1 MLLCGSRP
9 RRCRQ
14 TGRIGLL
21 WLGLVLLS
29 QPAGAQSIDTRRSQA
44 TIGEPVEM
52 SLQVRAFDIPPALL
66 GPDCIAVRLQHA
78 DSGEAIEP
86 IRIRTV
92 PSGQDEQV
100 TVQIQSPAIVEE
112 PVLIGRVDL
121 LCGAAFSREFTVLA
135 DPPRRPLSRRPAAQ
149 VRPTGQAHAA
159 PATPAAASRLQS
171 PSSPARAD
179 EAALTGA
186 AELIARL
193 VAERLPPSAPG
204 VQAQAEPSEAWRH
217 LHEQQRETRA
227 ALDELKLQLARQDSP
242 APPWRD
248 AALVAG
254 TLIGLGS
261 CMMIGRLLHDRPTGS
276 GLAGRR
282 RTPSSTKRQRGQSAQ
297 EDEATSVGSPAPHAG
312 QIRTHHAGTDAHTS
326 SASPQGARII
336 TIEWPQPQDDEASTA
351 AAPTSSSASALPS
364 AEDRSCWQDSNFG
377 HPRLDDEGSQ
387 ELLAEL
393 DAAPPGNAEQQLGW
407 VMVLERRLLEG
418 QGRCPWL
425 LMRLLALYEQLRQP
439 WNHER
444 VAAQLEA
451 LYNVRVP
458 PMSPPTTSASAA
470 SSQDGPRQLEQHELT
485 WKQVCEHWNE
495 AQAEAHLAALL
506 LRPTALEELDLP
518 AFEQLLTLHGLLR
531 RREQM
536 PRTSLLDVVEFDV
549 LAA

>member
-1 MLLCGSRP
+1 MHLCGSRP
-9 RRCRQ
+9 RRRQ
-14 TGRIGLL
+14 QPERIWLL
-21 WLGLVLLS
+21 WLFLLLLP
-29 QPAGAQSIDTRRSQA
+29 QQAGAQSIDTRRSQA
-44 TIGEPVEM
+44 TIGEPVAM

-78 DSGEAIEP
+78 DSGEALEP

-100 TVQIQSPAIVEE
+100 TVQIHSPALVEE

-135 DPPRRPLSRRPAAQ
+135 DPPRRPLPRRPAAQ
-149 VRPTGQAHAA
+149 VRQTGQAHAA
-159 PATPAAASRLQS
+159 PSTPTAAAPR
-171 PSSPARAD
+171 PAPTLSGPTGAD
-179 EAALTGA
+179 EAALAGA

-193 VAERLPPSAPG
+193 VAERLPH
-204 VQAQAEPSEAWRH
+204 AEPGARAEFPEAWRH

-227 ALDELKLQLARQDSP
+227 ALDELKLQLQLARQDAP

-261 CMMIGRLLHDRPTGS
+261 CMMIGRLLHDRPAGS
-276 GLAGRR
+276 GRAGRR
-282 RTPSSTKRQRGQSAQ
+282 RTTPSSTGP
-297 EDEATSVGSPAPHAG
+297 TGL
-312 QIRTHHAGTDAHTS
+312 HHPGTDEHAAP
-326 SASPQGARII
+326 ASPQGPAGRII
-336 TIEWPQPQDDEASTA
+336 TIEWPQSQDDEASTA
-351 AAPTSSSASALPS
+351 GPPAPSSASALTS

-393 DAAPPGNAEQQLGW
+393 EAAPPGNAEQQLGW

-458 PMSPPTTSASAA
+458 QMSPTTSASAA
-470 SSQDGPRQLEQHELT
+470 SRQDSQRQLEQHELT

-518 AFEQLLTLHGLLR
+518 AFEELLTLHGLLR

-536 PRTSLLDVVEFDV
+536 PRTSLLDVVEFEV